1 MPSLII
7 GKKMVSYDT
16 AVPVVE
22 LPDYIEE
29 ISAKAFYGRGYIV
42 ELVLPEGIRVIGDN
56 AFQDCYA
63 MKKLVL
69 PAELEEMGQQ
79 VFLQCRSLERVDLPE
94 GVLELGP
101 LMFGSCTSLREI
113 RIPPTV
119 RWIDENAFSGASELR
134 RIHIGPEHLE
144 LLPEK
149 FRRTAVLT
157 AMSDLREEEELHGPA
172 SSRTSELLD
181 GIVRRDSEV
190 MASLAVEEKDKPA
203 LVYMLDRR
211 LIPGNLLPELTE
223 KAVAS
228 RATELTAVLLEAANI
243 LRQEEASGGAGS
255 DGCGSGA
262 EEWDPFA

>member
-7 GKKMVSYDT
+7 GRKMVSYDI

-42 ELVLPEGIRVIGDN
+42 ELVLPEGIRIIGDN

-134 RIHIGPEHLE
+134 RIHISTDHIG

-149 FRRTAVLT
+149 YRSTAALT
-157 AMSDLREEEELHGPA
+157 AMSDLWEKKELSGDSGSGA
-172 SSRTSELLD
+172 SELLD
-181 GIVRRDSEV
+181 GIVREDPEA
-190 MASLAVEEKDKPA
+190 MATMAIEERDKPA
-203 LVYMLDRR
+203 LVYMLDRK
-211 LIPGNLLPELTE
+211 LIPGSLLPELTE

-228 RATELTAVLLEAANI
+228 RATELAAVLLEAANI
-243 LRQEEASGGAGS
+243 MREDETSGDAAG
-255 DGCGSGA
+255 DGTGA
-262 EEWDPFA
+262 EDWDPFA

>member
-7 GKKMVSYDT
+7 GRKMVSYDI

-29 ISAKAFYGRGYIV
+29 ISAKAFYGKGYII
-42 ELVLPEGIRVIGDN
+42 ELILPDGVRAIGDN

-63 MKKLVL
+63 MKRLVL
-69 PAELEEMGQQ
+69 PREVEEMGQQ
-79 VFLQCRSLERVDLPE
+79 VFLQCRSLESVDLPE

-113 RIPPTV
+113 RIPATV
-119 RWIDENAFSGASELR
+119 RSIDENAFSGASKLR
-134 RIHIGPEHLE
+134 RIHISTDHIG

-149 FRRTAVLT
+149 FRRTAALT
-157 AMSDLREEEELHGPA
+157 AMSDLWEKKELSGDVGSGA
-172 SSRTSELLD
+172 LELLD
-181 GIVRRDSEV
+181 GIVREDPEG
-190 MASLAVEEKDKPA
+190 MATMAVEERDKPA

-211 LIPGNLLPELTE
+211 LIPEKLLPALTE

-228 RATELTAVLLEAANI
+228 RATELAAVLLEAANI
-243 LRQEEASGGAGS
+243 LRQDEASGVAG
-255 DGCGSGA
+255 GGSGS
-262 EEWDPFA
+262 EDWDPFA